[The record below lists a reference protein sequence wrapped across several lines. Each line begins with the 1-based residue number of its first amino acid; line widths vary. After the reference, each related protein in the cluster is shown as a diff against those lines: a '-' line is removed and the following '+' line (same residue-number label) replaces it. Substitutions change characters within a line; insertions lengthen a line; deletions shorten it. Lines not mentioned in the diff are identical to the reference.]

1 MKAATVSFVVSLI
14 GVSYQMLSYGLAY
27 LVDSRYG
34 YYSTFYGINIYTSI
48 FGILVGFWA
57 ISHLLS
63 SRDSERAIWPAI
75 ILALGATMLGNL
87 IIFWATPVTGGPLG
101 TGQTVPADTVL
112 TLLPSPLLLIAGGL
126 IGLKAAR
133 SPRP

>member
-14 GVSYQMLSYGLAY
+14 GVSYEMISYGLAY

-34 YYSTFYGINIYTSI
+34 YYSSFYSVNIYASI

-57 ISHLLS
+57 LSHLLS
-63 SRDSERAIWPAI
+63 SRDSERITWPAI
-75 ILALGATMLGNL
+75 ILALGTAMLGNL
-87 IIFWATPVTGGPLG
+87 IVFWATPVSVGPLG
-101 TGQTVPADTVL
+101 GQTVPLDAVV

-126 IGLKAAR
+126 IGLKATR
-133 SPRP
+133 SPQQ